1 MMDIML
7 PPKERTSLCDYCR
20 RPVETDSQGRCVNCG
35 AQHNEAH
42 AALVRVLNDAV
53 DQTEKRS
60 DYWRAMIGATSG
72 FALASYLFRSSW

>member
-1 MMDIML
+1 ML
-7 PPKERTSLCDYCR
+7 PPEERTPLCDYCQ

-35 AQHNEAH
+35 AQHNDAH
-42 AALVRVLNDAV
+42 VALVRTKDHEAGV
-53 DQTEKRS
+53 TEKRS